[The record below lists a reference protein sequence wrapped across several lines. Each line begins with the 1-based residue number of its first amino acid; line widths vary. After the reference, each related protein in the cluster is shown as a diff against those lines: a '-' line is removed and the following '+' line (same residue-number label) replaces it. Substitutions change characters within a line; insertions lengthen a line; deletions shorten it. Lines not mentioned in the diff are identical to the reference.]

1 MLQIPRSTEEWKSI
15 EEGFCQKWNF
25 PGCCGALDGKHVV
38 LNAPHDSG
46 SYYYNYKN
54 QHSIVLM
61 ALVDHDY
68 CFIYFDI
75 GCNGRISDGGVFRNS
90 SLSHALENNFLPP
103 NRVIVADNA
112 FPLKTYLMKPYGGNN
127 LSLKQKVFN
136 YRLSRA
142 RRIVENA
149 FGILVCKFR
158 IFLKPLP
165 YAPAKADKIVRTCV
179 ALHNWLRK
187 TQGTIQS
194 VTVDTE
200 NIETGNIIPGSWR
213 EFLATGLINI
223 ERSLQN
229 RSSQQAHNVRDSY
242 ADYFVGEG
250 SVPWQARMVH

>member
-1 MLQIPRSTEEWKSI
+1 MALIPRSTEEWKSI
-15 EEGFCQKWNF
+15 EEGFSQKWNF

-38 LNAPHDSG
+38 LNAPDDSG

-75 GCNGRISDGGVFRNS
+75 GCNGRIS
-90 SLSHALENNFLPP
+90 
-103 NRVIVADNA
+103 
-112 FPLKTYLMKPYGGNN
+112 
-127 LSLKQKVFN
+127 
-136 YRLSRA
+136 
-142 RRIVENA
+142 
-149 FGILVCKFR
+149 
-158 IFLKPLP
+158 
-165 YAPAKADKIVRTCV
+165 
-179 ALHNWLRK
+179 
-187 TQGTIQS
+187 TIQS

-200 NIETGNIIPGSWR
+200 NIETGNITPGSWR
-213 EFLATGLINI
+213 EFLPAGIVNI

-229 RSSQQAHNVRDSY
+229 RSSQQAHNVRDRY